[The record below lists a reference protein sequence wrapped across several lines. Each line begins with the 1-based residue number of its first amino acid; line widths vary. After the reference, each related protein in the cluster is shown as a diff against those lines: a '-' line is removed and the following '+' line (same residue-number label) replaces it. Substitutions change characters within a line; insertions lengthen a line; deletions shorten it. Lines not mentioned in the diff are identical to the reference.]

1 MCWVLFDQDQLEVGP
16 IVERTQSSF
25 GSDCTTGPNKFGDS
39 KVLGLYPIL
48 YSLASEPKANST
60 VSGPNS
66 LGLGPAI
73 RPYFLGP
80 CVGSKTNES
89 GSNFDPAS
97 GPKGNDLCIRTQG

>member
-1 MCWVLFDQDQLEVGP
+1 MGP

-25 GSDCTTGPNKFGDS
+25 GFGCTTGPNKIGDP

-48 YSLASEPKANST
+48 WSLASEPKANST

-66 LGLGPAI
+66 LGLGPTI
-73 RPYFLGP
+73 GPYFLGP

-89 GSNFDPAS
+89 
-97 GPKGNDLCIRTQG
+97 